1 MKTDN
6 INIVKVENLS
16 DEDRELVLSHK
27 KIYAREKMPCPKCGL
42 DTIQEDTYG
51 YEKVSSCSHCDYSST
66 VNL

>member
-6 INIVKVENLS
+6 INIIPVTNLN
-16 DEDRELVLSHK
+16 DEDRELILSHK
-27 KIYAREKMPCPKCGL
+27 KVHATERTPCPRCGL
-42 DTIQEDTYG
+42 DTITEDTYG